1 FRVVGDRVMLFQG
14 WHTVNTITNDHKP
27 FTPELLEER
36 FRELMKGAPK
46 RENLYAVLG
55 EMIKM

>member
-1 FRVVGDRVMLFQG
+1 VGDRVMLFQG